1 MKINFKNLL
10 KNIDFGVFVLITSLA
25 FVYSLI
31 SLYYDSTQSVDYA
44 KYSNYLKYFLFDQS
58 ETNLEQGLIYFYLI
72 TAVILVLTAWIDWLV
87 KASMLQLV
95 AEFFLLLVR

>member
-1 MKINFKNLL
+1 MKINFKKLL

-44 KYSNYLKYFLFDQS
+44 KYSNYLKYFLI
-58 ETNLEQGLIYFYLI
+58 NLKQIEQGLIYFYLI
-72 TAVILVLTAWIDWLV
+72 FIN
-87 KASMLQLV
+87 
-95 AEFFLLLVR
+95 FFLLN

>member
-44 KYSNYLKYFLFDQS
+44 KF
-58 ETNLEQGLIYFYLI
+58 TP
-72 TAVILVLTAWIDWLV
+72 
-87 KASMLQLV
+87 MLV
-95 AEFFLLLVR
+95 AAFKELEARVTALESG

>member
-25 FVYSLI
+25 FVYSHI
-31 SLYYDSTQSVDYA
+31 SMYYDSTQSVDYA

-72 TAVILVLTAWIDWLV
+72 SFFIN
-87 KASMLQLV
+87 
-95 AEFFLLLVR
+95 FFLLN